1 MGASGV
7 GPFLGILARSPPG
20 AEGKPPEQG
29 SQAAGDV
36 APSGRVGGHLVCRQ
50 APVCSL
56 GSLGTRAGPGPPP
69 RLPRGGHEDGPLSS
83 VPPRPWMAFG
93 LTAGRVCS
101 AKSWPFGSLSEC
113 QHFEPG
119 RPLALLCSF
128 LGSEVVR
135 PRGRADTHLWPG
147 SLCTQRCLPAVPGP
161 WRTRVTLVPCPFQG
175 HSASHSIRMSCLG
188 EGLTVRDRALPS
200 GPAGPGRV
208 PAHAM
213 GLRLGQSGWTLLSG
227 EQGPPNSRPPRTS
240 RRGIVLFGTWVFADM
255 TC

>member
-1 MGASGV
+1 M

-93 LTAGRVCS
+93 LTAGRACS
-101 AKSWPFGSLSEC
+101 AKSWPFGSSSEC

-135 PRGRADTHLWPG
+135 PRGRADAGQTPTCGRDLCALRGAFQQCQDPG
-147 SLCTQRCLPAVPGP
+147 GRESPLSHVPSRDTRHHTASGCPA
-161 WRTRVTLVPCPFQG
+161 W
-175 HSASHSIRMSCLG
+175 
-188 EGLTVRDRALPS
+188 
-200 GPAGPGRV
+200 GRV
-208 PAHAM
+208 
-213 GLRLGQSGWTLLSG
+213 LR
-227 EQGPPNSRPPRTS
+227 
-240 RRGIVLFGTWVFADM
+240 
-255 TC
+255 